1 MITHA
6 PITSKTSP
14 GDAALAITG
23 RDYLSWS
30 QINSFRGCPRAFAFK
45 YVEKAEPAFVSTA
58 LLFGGAIHSAI
69 QHHHEVRFTGETAT
83 LDDLVEAY
91 RLAWHERVQELGDVP
106 VRYGAGE
113 TADTLLAM
121 ARGLLECFLDSEL
134 ASPAGE
140 LIAIEE
146 KLRGTIAD
154 DLPDV
159 LAIIDLGYVADDG
172 LHVVDYKTSR
182 SKWSDAK
189 VNESSEQ
196 LKLYRALAKELVDP
210 DTPVHLH
217 FGVLVKTK
225 TPQAQQMDV
234 APAKGEGTEALASAI
249 RPVWRAMQLGIDF
262 AAPSAMGCGGCP
274 FKKMCPAYAVG

>member
-6 PITSKTSP
+6 PVTTNTSP

-45 YVEKAEPAFVSTA
+45 YVEKAEPAFVSSA
-58 LLFGGAIHSAI
+58 LLLGSAIHSAI
-69 QHHHEVRFTGETAT
+69 QHHHEARFTGETSS

-91 RLAWHERVQELGDVP
+91 RVAYHERAQDLGAIP

-113 TADTLLAM
+113 NADKLLAM

-134 ASPAGE
+134 ANPPGE

-182 SKWSDAK
+182 SKWSTAK
-189 VNESSEQ
+189 VSESSEQ
-196 LKLYRALAKELVDP
+196 LRLYRALARRLIDD
-210 DTPVHLH
+210 DTPVRLS

-225 TPQAQQMDV
+225 TPTAQQLVVPDSSL
-234 APAKGEGTEALASAI
+234 PETSLADTI
-249 RPVWRAMQLGIDF
+249 RPVWRAMQLGVDF
-262 AAPSAMGCGGCP
+262 AAPSAMGCGGCA
-274 FKKMCPAYAVG
+274 FRGMCPAHA